1 MQRGFLC
8 LKLSYR
14 KNAGFDGMRV
24 RFLNGK
30 YRFSGV

>member
-1 MQRGFLC
+1 MQRRFLW
-8 LKLSYR
+8 LKLSFR